1 MMIFIYYNLMVV
13 SEVKAIRTIC
23 KRVTATPYKNKSPY
37 SGAPASFKINYDS
50 SNITFKKIHRGY
62 YTVARRSEF
71 YFRVSKQ
78 RARS

>member
-50 SNITFKKIHRGY
+50 SNITLKKE
-62 YTVARRSEF
+62 RR
-71 YFRVSKQ
+71 
-78 RARS
+78 

>member
-50 SNITFKKIHRGY
+50 SNITLKKIHRGH